1 MKHRLYIIVIALAIS
16 CSFARAAQVF
26 VPQANMS
33 VAQIVATAERCEE
46 AAEYIKA
53 AYWYERALTLVENDA
68 QSMAVFTSLAATNYY
83 LGKEYEAGCQMYKLA
98 YRRYFSYLGIS
109 FQDIFQGKV
118 SNNALGALFYCYAQ
132 CNNHLGESEDNLR
145 LTSACMVVAAK
156 CGYQKAIDFCRA
168 NRLNYQTKTGHD
180 AKIFD

>member
-46 AAEYIKA
+46 ASEYIKA

-68 QSMAVFTSLAATNYY
+68 QSMGVFNSLAVTNYY
-83 LGKEYEAGCQMYKLA
+83 LGRGYGAGCETDNLA
-98 YRRYFSYLGIS
+98 DRRYFSYLGIS